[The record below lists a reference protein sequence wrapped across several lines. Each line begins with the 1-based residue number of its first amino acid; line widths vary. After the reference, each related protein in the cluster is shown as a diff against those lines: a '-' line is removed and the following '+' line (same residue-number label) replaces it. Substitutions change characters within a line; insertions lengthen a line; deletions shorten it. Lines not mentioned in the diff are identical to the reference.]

1 MQVIERHISRKTFL
15 IGAIVCLLGLS
26 SIALIAHAATI
37 SDVTITGVTTNSA
50 NISWTTDINTD
61 ATVNYGVDA
70 NVGIV
75 RDATFNNK
83 DHSLTLPMLDPA
95 TTYHLRV
102 VSTDQN
108 GNKSATAG
116 FVFTTR
122 GSQADKAIADIKK
135 ITDPAAILQVADAL
149 QQVATDVILP
159 PSIIGEPKVTVGQ
172 DHATVEWSTDRE
184 AGSVVELATDG
195 DYSSTAKDPYN
206 ITQGNANASEKEHSV
221 DVIGLNPAT
230 EYHFRVSSQDSV
242 GLTGVSDD
250 FTFTTTALLPA
261 VNNVKVGRITESSAT
276 ITWDTGTVLAKGV
289 VNYTNLRTKA
299 TQSLGNPVY
308 LTKQAV
314 TLTGL
319 ELGTRYQGTVTATNQ
334 TGDNV
339 ESQSFTFITSRDV
352 TAPLISSVN
361 NQSTLFADDDSKVQT
376 ILSWTT
382 DKPTFCQVFYVL
394 GLVKDGG
401 AATQSIAAESNP
413 VTNHLQVMTGF
424 TPGSV
429 YKFWIQC
436 HDSEGNQAQSDDYVL
451 ITPVQAKNII
461 DLILANFQ
469 GTFGW
474 VGKVGK

>member
-1 MQVIERHISRKTFL
+1 MSRRSFFVAT
-15 IGAIVCLLGLS
+15 AIVVCA
-26 SIALIAHAATI
+26 IITVALVVHAADI
-37 SDVTITGVTTNSA
+37 SGVTITGVTTNA
-50 NISWTTDINTD
+50 ATINWTTDINTD

-75 RDATFNNK
+75 RDPTFTSK
-83 DHSLTLPMLDPA
+83 QHTLTLPMLDPA
-95 TTYHLRV
+95 TTYHFRV
-102 VSTDQN
+102 VSTDST
-108 GNKSATAG
+108 GNTSATAG
-116 FVFTTR
+116 FVLTTR
-122 GSQADKAIADIKK
+122 GSQADKAVADIKK

-149 QQVATDVILP
+149 QSVAADVLLP
-159 PSIIGEPKVTVGQ
+159 PSIIGEPNVTVGQ
-172 DHATVEWSTDRE
+172 DHATVVWSTDRE

-195 DYSSTAKDPYN
+195 DYSATAKDPYN
-206 ITQGNANASEKEHSV
+206 ITQGDANASEKAHTV
-221 DVIGLNPAT
+221 DVIGLEPST

-242 GLTGVSDD
+242 GLNGISDD
-250 FTFTTTALLPA
+250 FTFTTTSLLP
-261 VNNVKVGRITESSAT
+261 VINNAKVSRITESSAM

-289 VNYTNLRTKA
+289 VNYTNLRSKA

-334 TGDNV
+334 AGDNI
-339 ESQSFTFITSRDV
+339 ESQPFTFITSRDV
-352 TAPLISSVN
+352 TAPIITSVN

-394 GLVKDGG
+394 GLVKNGG
-401 AATQSIAAESNP
+401 AQTQNIAVESNP